1 MARPN
6 KPWFREGKGAWYAT
20 VEGRMVSLAVKGREN
35 KGEAVKAWHR
45 LMGGLEEPTPTPK
58 PKLKA
63 EPTPKAATVKQVIDG
78 FLADAQGRVKR
89 NTLENYR
96 YFLPPFSEKY
106 GKARAD
112 ALTPTVAEAYA
123 RKPSWADN
131 TRSNFL
137 GSLATA
143 FKWAE
148 RARLID
154 KTPLAGLKRP
164 PKASRGAEAV
174 ISPDDHERLLGAAG
188 ERFKPF
194 LRLLHLTGARPGEV
208 ASITAENFDAENN
221 CVRLKEHKTAH
232 KGKSRTI
239 YLCPE
244 AVGVL
249 LEQRA
254 LYGSG
259 FLFRSR
265 FGLPWTKT
273 AIVRA
278 MERLRERAGVS
289 GAVAYGYRHTFA
301 TDALAN
307 GVPDAQVA
315 ALLGH
320 SGTAMLHKHYSH
332 LTGQARALRE
342 ALGKVR

>member
-1 MARPN
+1 MARA
-6 KPWFREGKGAWYAT
+6 WFRESKQTWYCT
-20 VEGRMVSLAVKGREN
+20 LDGQKRSLGVKGRDNEA
-35 KGEAVKAWHR
+35 EAVGAWHR
-45 LMGGLEEPTPTPK
+45 LMAGLQEKKK
-58 PKLKA
+58 PKA
-63 EPTPKAATVKQVIDG
+63 EPTVAEVVKG
-78 FLADAQGRVKR
+78 FLADADGRVKR
-89 NTLENYR
+89 NTFEGYLF
-96 YFLPPFSEKY
+96 FLLPFSQKH
-106 GKARAD
+106 GKLKAS
-112 ALTPTVAEAYA
+112 ALSAFLAEAYC
-123 RKPSWADN
+123 RKPTWGDN
-131 TRSNFL
+131 TRANFL
-137 GSLATA
+137 GTLTTA

-154 KTPLAGLKRP
+154 KTPIVGLKRP
-164 PKASRGAEAV
+164 PKASRGVEAV
-174 ISPDDHERLLGAAG
+174 IKRDDHTRLLEAAG

-194 LRLLHLTGARPGEV
+194 LMMLHLTGARLGEV
-208 ASITAENFDAENN
+208 RAITAENFDAEGGM
-221 CVRLKEHKTAH
+221 VQLKEHKTAY

-244 AVGVL
+244 AVAVL
-249 LEQRA
+249 LGQKA
-254 LYGSG
+254 KYGSG

-273 AIVRA
+273 AVVSA
-278 MERLRERAGVS
+278 MGRLQRRLGVK
-289 GAVAYGYRHTFA
+289 ATAYGYRHTFA
-301 TDALAN
+301 TEALAN

>member
-1 MARPN
+1 MAKPN
-6 KPWFREGKGAWYAT
+6 KPWFRESKGAWYAT
-20 VEGRMVSLAVKGREN
+20 VEGRQTSLGVKGLDKE
-35 KGEAVKAWHR
+35 GEAVKAWHR
-45 LMGGLEEPTPTPK
+45 LMAGVQEKAK
-58 PKLKA
+58 PKA
-63 EPTPKAATVKQVIDG
+63 EPTVAEVVKG
-78 FLADAQGRVKR
+78 FLADAEGRVKP

-96 YFLPPFSEKY
+96 YYLLPFAIRHGTMKPSE
-106 GKARAD
+106 
-112 ALTPTVAEAYA
+112 LTPTLAEAYS
-123 RKPSWADN
+123 RKQTWGNS
-131 TRSNFL
+131 TRHDCL
-137 GSLATA
+137 GTLATM
-143 FKWAE
+143 FRWAE
-148 RARLID
+148 RARIID
-154 KTPLAGLKRP
+154 KTPLGGLKRP

-174 ISPDDHERLLGAAG
+174 ISPEDHTRLLASAG

-208 ASITAENFDAENN
+208 ASITAENFDAEAS
-221 CVRLKEHKTAH
+221 CVRLKDHKEAH

-244 AVGVL
+244 AVAVL
-249 LEQRA
+249 QGQKA
-254 LYGSG
+254 MHSTG

-265 FGLPWTKT
+265 FGKPWSENALVK
-273 AIVRA
+273 A
-278 MERLRERAGVS
+278 MIRLRKRAGLDK
-289 GAVAYGYRHTFA
+289 GILYGYRHTFA